1 VFPRTANVSATLLNR
16 DSKNNLY
23 ITHAAP
29 GADFFRYST
38 NFDSSYSSWIPYG
51 SGGNVTVNATVWSGT
66 KSQEWEGDHVSVQY
80 WSSILGS
87 ASFVQQGDV
96 DLPANYP
103 ATRRWPHAFVMGPF
117 NLFGFDQGINNRMVM
132 DSTGSWVYT
141 FLADW
146 PTVLQANIWGMNPD
160 GKPDQSYVYGDVDG
174 DYVLDRLPPSSLASN
189 TLNLTLGPP
198 APYLSWRVSINDGS
212 RRYVLI
218 PVGSRHFQMLMFA
231 LLWVIPPVTAMLAVF
246 IFKRS
251 FYQVKFNREGAKVA
265 SFIPLKNFFSRKNRD
280 EFGKGNYS
288 AVGAITPMAS
298 AFDLFGAIKKDT
310 RRCVLIATLEYDIA
324 DWNIKIKIGGLG
336 VMAQLMAKNLGHQDL
351 VWVVPCVGDV
361 EYPKDE
367 PAEPIEVTILKQKYT
382 IDVMYHQMNNIKYI
396 LLDAPVFRRQT
407 TKEPYPARMDD
418 LESAIFY
425 SAWNQCIAAVITRFP
440 VDLYHINDYHGALAP
455 IYLLPDIIPCAL
467 SLHNAE
473 FQGLWPLRTPQEK
486 EEVCSVYNIDEQTCS
501 RYVQFGNVF
510 NLLHAGV
517 SYLRIHQKGF
527 GAVGVSDKYGKRSW
541 ARYPIFWGLSKIGK
555 LPNPDP
561 SDTAA
566 YDGTKKDDVI
576 TVDQN
581 FEAGRADLK
590 RQAQEWAGL
599 HTDPEAELLVFV
611 GRWSMQ
617 KGVDLIA
624 DLAPTLLEE
633 FNVQLLCVGP
643 VIDLYGRFA
652 AEKLN
657 HLMNMYPG
665 RVFSRPE
672 FTALPPYI
680 FRCQ

>member
-1 VFPRTANVSATLLNR
+1 
-16 DSKNNLY
+16 
-23 ITHAAP
+23 
-29 GADFFRYST
+29 
-38 NFDSSYSSWIPYG
+38 
-51 SGGNVTVNATVWSGT
+51 
-66 KSQEWEGDHVSVQY
+66 
-80 WSSILGS
+80 
-87 ASFVQQGDV
+87 
-96 DLPANYP
+96 
-103 ATRRWPHAFVMGPF
+103 M
-117 NLFGFDQGINNRMVM
+117 
-132 DSTGSWVYT
+132 
-141 FLADW
+141 
-146 PTVLQANIWGMNPD
+146 
-160 GKPDQSYVYGDVDG
+160 
-174 DYVLDRLPPSSLASN
+174 
-189 TLNLTLGPP
+189 
-198 APYLSWRVSINDGS
+198 
-212 RRYVLI
+212 
-218 PVGSRHFQMLMFA
+218 
-231 LLWVIPPVTAMLAVF
+231 
-246 IFKRS
+246 
-251 FYQVKFNREGAKVA
+251 KFNTDGNKGAG
-265 SFIPLKNFFSRKNRD
+265 SFIPLRPLKNLFSRKNRG
-280 EFGKGNYS
+280 EEAGKGNYS
-288 AVGAITPMAS
+288 AVGALTAPMAQ
-298 AFDLFGAIKKDT
+298 AFDLFGALKKEK
-310 RRCVLIATLEYDIA
+310 RRTVVIATLEYDIS

-361 EYPKDE
+361 EYPRDE
-367 PAEPIEVTILKQKYT
+367 EAEPIEVTILKQKYS
-382 IDVMYHQMNNIKYI
+382 IDVQYHQLNNIKYI

-407 TKEPYPARMDD
+407 SKEPYPPRMDD

-425 SAWNQCIAAVITRFP
+425 SAWNQCIAQVITRFSI
-440 VDLYHINDYHGALAP
+440 DLYHINDYHGALAP
-455 IYLLPDIIPCAL
+455 IYLLPDVIPCAL

-486 EEVCSVYNIDEQTCS
+486 EEVCSVYNISESVCS

-561 SDTAA
+561 SDTGA
-566 YDGTKKDDVI
+566 YDARSKNEAVS
-576 TVDQN
+576 VDRD
-581 FEAGRADLK
+581 FENKRADLK

-599 HTDPEAELLVFV
+599 HTDPDAELLVFV

-633 FNVQLLCVGP
+633 FNVQLICVGP

-680 FRCQ
+680 FRYVGLVSS

>member
-1 VFPRTANVSATLLNR
+1 
-16 DSKNNLY
+16 
-23 ITHAAP
+23 
-29 GADFFRYST
+29 
-38 NFDSSYSSWIPYG
+38 
-51 SGGNVTVNATVWSGT
+51 
-66 KSQEWEGDHVSVQY
+66 
-80 WSSILGS
+80 
-87 ASFVQQGDV
+87 
-96 DLPANYP
+96 
-103 ATRRWPHAFVMGPF
+103 
-117 NLFGFDQGINNRMVM
+117 
-132 DSTGSWVYT
+132 
-141 FLADW
+141 
-146 PTVLQANIWGMNPD
+146 
-160 GKPDQSYVYGDVDG
+160 
-174 DYVLDRLPPSSLASN
+174 
-189 TLNLTLGPP
+189 
-198 APYLSWRVSINDGS
+198 
-212 RRYVLI
+212 
-218 PVGSRHFQMLMFA
+218 
-231 LLWVIPPVTAMLAVF
+231 
-246 IFKRS
+246 
-251 FYQVKFNREGAKVA
+251 
-265 SFIPLKNFFSRKNRD
+265 
-280 EFGKGNYS
+280 
-288 AVGAITPMAS
+288 MAS
-298 AFDLFGAIKKDT
+298 AFDIFGAIKKDK
-310 RRCVLIATLEYDIA
+310 RRCVVIATLEYDIE
-324 DWNIKIKIGGLG
+324 DWKIKIKIGGLG
-336 VMAQLMAKNLGHQDL
+336 VMAQLMGKNLGHQDL

-361 EYPKDE
+361 EYPKDQE
-367 PAEPIEVTILKQKYT
+367 AEPIEVTILKQKYT
-382 IDVMYHQMNNIKYI
+382 IDVQYHQLDNIKYV

-407 TKEPYPARMDD
+407 TKEPYPPRMDD

-425 SAWNQCIAAVITRFP
+425 SAWNQCIAQVITRFP
-440 VDLYHINDYHGALAP
+440 IDLYHINDYHGALAP
-455 IYLLPDIIPCAL
+455 IYLLPDVIPCAL

-486 EEVCSVYNIDEQTCS
+486 EEVCSVYNISESTCS

-561 SDTAA
+561 SDTGA
-566 YDGTKKDDVI
+566 YDASSRNEAI
-576 TVDQN
+576 TVDRE
-581 FEAGRADLK
+581 FESKRADLK

-633 FNVQLLCVGP
+633 YNVQLLCVGP

-680 FRCQ
+680 FRLLLLIAIY